1 MLLTAKMPTS
11 SLTMLSSVST
21 LTYSSHASMIC
32 VSSGRVL
39 PSHCFL
45 FPREGIKGTRAV
57 IWKSP
62 QDYGST
68 NSYHYFLRDN
78 QHQEEK

>member
-1 MLLTAKMPTS
+1 MNVPMLQA
-11 SLTMLSSVST
+11 VSYT
-21 LTYSSHASMIC
+21 HLDVYK
-32 VSSGRVL
+32 RQVL
-39 PSHCFL
+39 PSRCFL

-78 QHQEEK
+78 QHQEKK